1 MMVRWPYL
9 IDSASRVRAVFP
21 LMPAVPKPECISN
34 AAYIRWLRSTNLKT
48 RLVKSA
54 AAVACS
60 ALLFGGC
67 SPKPDT
73 TMGVTTPV
81 ETSARIAVTRIGVIE
96 DSLAYGGRR
105 GIYIITDT
113 KTGKEYVGVSGIGI
127 SELGSHSAGKTVVG
141 DER

>member
-1 MMVRWPYL
+1 M
-9 IDSASRVRAVFP
+9 
-21 LMPAVPKPECISN
+21 
-34 AAYIRWLRSTNLKT
+34 NLKT

-60 ALLFGGC
+60 ALLCGGC
-67 SPKPDT
+67 SPEPDT

-81 ETSARIAVTRIGVIE
+81 STSARITVTRIGVIE
-96 DSLAYGGRR
+96 DSLAYSDRR

-127 SELGSHSAGKTVVG
+127 SELGSHSSGKTTVS